1 MSALHLKPNPTLADI
16 QQYVKDMEQE
26 RGFAKETV
34 LQNCLLLSEEVG
46 ELFKVVRKSH
56 ADMAID
62 IEKEYELDA
71 AGEIADI
78 IIVLTAI
85 ANRMGVDMEQA
96 FRDKEERNK
105 LRTWQ

>member
-1 MSALHLKPNPTLADI
+1 
-16 QQYVKDMEQE
+16 
-26 RGFAKETV
+26 
-34 LQNCLLLSEEVG
+34 LQNCLLLGEEVG

-62 IEKEYELDA
+62 VDKQYELDA

-78 IIVLTAI
+78 IIMLTAI

-105 LRTWQ
+105 QRTWQ